1 MSAPQV
7 PPNLPLSLDGLRYTA
22 QEYESLS
29 QLSTLNLETLDTT
42 PAEEVR
48 AVLQGL
54 TETAMGLLTNP
65 RIEQPVDMADITRQL
80 AEAVHEANCYQDQL
94 ATIRE
99 ELNHERANSA
109 ALRSNAT
116 RTTSHPNPTIT
127 VPDPERF
134 DGTKDKLRSFVSH
147 LNMKLQIDAA
157 RFPTDQ
163 HQLCYTMGLL
173 TGQAFAQ
180 VEPYIKPTFVDLAN
194 VKALTDILETA
205 FGDPD
210 RETTAERKL
219 ESLRQSNKDFSTYY
233 AEFQRYAADVKWNAA
248 AKRTAL
254 TRGLSNEIKDALIT
268 ADTIPTEFTSYVT
281 YIQRLDN
288 RIRAREAEKKSRFTP
303 RSNPAPTP
311 VRPAHAPAPVH
322 APVPAPTNAP
332 VRTAYPDAMDLSS
345 GRPKLTDEERRKRLQ
360 EGRCYYCG
368 GFGHN
373 IRNCPNK
380 PVRANEAVLATPN
393 ADGTTAT
400 PQPAEN

>member
-1 MSAPQV
+1 MSTSTSQV
-7 PPNLPLSLDGLRYTA
+7 PPNLSIDGLRYTA

-48 AVLQGL
+48 SVLQGL

-65 RIEQPVDMADITRQL
+65 RVEPSADIADVTRQL
-80 AEAVHEANCYQDQL
+80 AEAIHESNCYQDQIVTL
-94 ATIRE
+94 RE

-109 ALRSNAT
+109 ALRGTAT
-116 RTTSHPNPTIT
+116 RATPHLTPTIT

-147 LNMKLQIDAA
+147 LSMKLQIDAA
-157 RFPTDQ
+157 RFPGDQ
-163 HQLCYTMGLL
+163 HQLCYAIGLI

-180 VEPYIKPTFVDLAN
+180 VEPYIKPNFVDLAN
-194 VKALTDILETA
+194 VKALTDILEIA

-268 ADTIPTEFTSYVT
+268 ADTIPTEFNSYVT

-311 VRPAHAPAPVH
+311 VRPTQAPVPAHAPAP
-322 APVPAPTNAP
+322 AP
-332 VRTAYPDAMDLSS
+332 VRTTYPEAMDLSS

-368 GFGHN
+368 GFGHTL
-373 IRNCPNK
+373 RNCPNK

-393 ADGTTAT
+393 ADNTVSV